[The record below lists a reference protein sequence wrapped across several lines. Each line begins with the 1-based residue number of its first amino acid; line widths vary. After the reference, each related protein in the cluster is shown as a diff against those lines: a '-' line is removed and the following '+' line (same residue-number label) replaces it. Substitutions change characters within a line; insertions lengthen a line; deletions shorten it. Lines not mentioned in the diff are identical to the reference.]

1 MTEVPNVYFAAVILE
16 VKQSELRVFFLIY
29 LGKKVVT
36 AAGTFSSVN

>member
-16 VKQSELRVFFLIY
+16 VKFFLIY

>member
-16 VKQSELRVFFLIY
+16 VKQSELRVFLIY